1 MKGELAA
8 NCFYDPT
15 EKLHILGVDID
26 NLYMA
31 EAIDLI
37 ARRARFKQR
46 SNFAFVNADCLNHA
60 HENFHYETI
69 LSRQDAIFPD
79 GSGIALAARMQG
91 KQILAN
97 LNGTDMF
104 PLLCEEA
111 GKRDLSVYLL
121 GGREGIAEAAAER
134 MVERYPDLKIAGV
147 HHGYFSR
154 GEEQSVIRKI
164 NASEADILLVGLGA
178 PSQEVWLDEV
188 RDELTVPVC
197 MGVGGLFDY
206 YSGRIP
212 RAPLWLRNIGCEW
225 IWRLAQEPGRLWKRY
240 LIGNPIFVMRA
251 FREALFGPKRLESPI
266 SPKKLFLVRAKRG
279 LWQKRQ
285 AAVGG
290 IKRAIDVC
298 AASCTMLLLSPLFL
312 LTSLAIR
319 LESEGPIFFAQTR
332 VGMNGNRFKMYKF
345 RSMYIDAEKRRA
357 QLLAQ
362 SERPGAHF
370 KMKHDPRITKVGRF
384 IRKFSID
391 ELPQL
396 WNVIN
401 GTMSLVGPRPN
412 LETEVEQYKLYEL
425 GRLAVKPG
433 ITCFWQVS
441 GRADLPWER
450 QVELDLNYVHQRS
463 LKTDLH
469 LMLRTIP
476 AVIGGKGA
484 Y

>member
-1 MKGELAA
+1 
-8 NCFYDPT
+8 
-15 EKLHILGVDID
+15 
-26 NLYMA
+26 
-31 EAIDLI
+31 
-37 ARRARFKQR
+37 
-46 SNFAFVNADCLNHA
+46 
-60 HENFHYETI
+60 
-69 LSRQDAIFPD
+69 
-79 GSGIALAARMQG
+79 
-91 KQILAN
+91 
-97 LNGTDMF
+97 
-104 PLLCEEA
+104 
-111 GKRDLSVYLL
+111 
-121 GGREGIAEAAAER
+121 
-134 MVERYPDLKIAGV
+134 
-147 HHGYFSR
+147 
-154 GEEQSVIRKI
+154 
-164 NASEADILLVGLGA
+164 
-178 PSQEVWLDEV
+178 
-188 RDELTVPVC
+188 
-197 MGVGGLFDY
+197 
-206 YSGRIP
+206 
-212 RAPLWLRNIGCEW
+212 
-225 IWRLAQEPGRLWKRY
+225 
-240 LIGNPIFVMRA
+240 
-251 FREALFGPKRLESPI
+251 
-266 SPKKLFLVRAKRG
+266 
-279 LWQKRQ
+279 
-285 AAVGG
+285 
-290 IKRAIDVC
+290 
-298 AASCTMLLLSPLFL
+298 MLLLSPLFL